1 MGGLVYGRNTEKEL
15 YNEHS
20 IGLYD
25 VQNARDLGGYK
36 TIDGRTVKTGLLI
49 RSGRLSNASKEDI
62 HILKDLY
69 HLNAVVDFR
78 IIRERIDSPDVKI
91 DGVTYYTLPL
101 VDDKSLMV
109 GGVHKRSAN
118 NQNPLSY
125 FIEVIKQGHGK
136 SDMYVKLFK
145 SERFQKGMTSFFQ
158 ILLNSDGEHSILWHC
173 AAGKDRAGSAAA
185 LTLLALGVDIET
197 VLTDFDLSNIAYN
210 EWIQKRLTQVSRITR
225 DPEILTVVRSLSGVN
240 VDYMRNAIDSTI
252 LDYGNIEN
260 YLEVCMNVTK
270 EDIVKLKD
278 MYLE

>member
-1 MGGLVYGRNTEKEL
+1 MEETQKKEL

-36 TIDGRTVKTGLLI
+36 TIDGRAVKTGLLI

-101 VDDKSLMV
+101 VDDKSPMV

-125 FIEVIKQGHGK
+125 FIDVIKQGHGK

-185 LTLLALGVDIET
+185 LTLLALGVDKET

-240 VDYMRNAIDSTI
+240 ADYMRNAIDATI

>member
-1 MGGLVYGRNTEKEL
+1 MEETQKKEL

-101 VDDKSLMV
+101 VDDKSPMV

-145 SERFQKGMTSFFQ
+145 SECFQKGMTSFFQ
-158 ILLNSDGEHSILWHC
+158 ILLNNDGEHSILWHC

-185 LTLLALGVDIET
+185 LTLLALGVDKET

-240 VDYMRNAIDSTI
+240 ADYMRNAIDATI
-252 LDYGNIEN
+252 LDYGSIEN

-270 EDIVKLKD
+270 EDIAKLQD

>member
-1 MGGLVYGRNTEKEL
+1 MEETQKKEL

-101 VDDKSLMV
+101 VDDKSPMV

-125 FIEVIKQGHGK
+125 FIDVIKQGHGK
-136 SDMYVKLFK
+136 SDMYVKQFK

-185 LTLLALGVDIET
+185 LTLLALGVDKET

-240 VDYMRNAIDSTI
+240 VDYMRNAIDATI

>member
-1 MGGLVYGRNTEKEL
+1 MEETQKKEL

-36 TIDGRTVKTGLLI
+36 TTDGRTVKTGLLI

-62 HILKDLY
+62 HILKELY

-101 VDDKSLMV
+101 VDDKSPMV

-125 FIEVIKQGHGK
+125 FIDVIKQGHGK

-185 LTLLALGVDIET
+185 LTLLALGVDKET

-240 VDYMRNAIDSTI
+240 ADYMRNAIDATI
-252 LDYGNIEN
+252 LDYGSIEN

-270 EDIVKLKD
+270 KDIAKLQD

>member
-1 MGGLVYGRNTEKEL
+1 MEETQKKEL

-101 VDDKSLMV
+101 VDDKSPMV

-185 LTLLALGVDIET
+185 LTLLALGVDKET

-240 VDYMRNAIDSTI
+240 VDYMRNAIDATI
-252 LDYGNIEN
+252 LDYGSIEN